1 MQPMRVA
8 ILTASFDPVIGGAET
23 YALNLAE
30 GLTASGHQVLVV
42 TDTPHGMEP
51 GAADSRTRSYGVAR
65 LWRYRDRL
73 FDRQKLPWEEM
84 AFSLAGELKDHLDDF
99 QPDVLVSNSLD
110 TAVQAAMIRR
120 STPGLAWAAAF
131 HEHAP
136 QDEAYGTGR
145 MAVVY
150 GDLRPDAV
158 LAGSQFYAER
168 ARAYGPAEA
177 VHVIHHGVPMPEV
190 DARTTAQWRARYG
203 LRDGDL
209 MIACVGRLKARK
221 GMTELIEAFASLA
234 PRERRLR
241 LVIAGTVSSA
251 SSEYAERLRSLAAE
265 LGCADLVSF
274 DETVVAEQVPALFSA
289 ADLVAQPSHEEGLG
303 LAVLEGMAARR
314 PVVTT
319 RVAGI
324 NEIVTRDDVAV
335 QVEARDPRGLA
346 GAMDRLL
353 GDPGLRKAY
362 AEAGHAHVRENFS
375 LPVMVRRTA
384 EVLGSL
390 REGR

>member
-1 MQPMRVA
+1 MRVA
-8 ILTASFDPVIGGAET
+8 LLTSSFDPVIGGAET

-51 GAADSRTRSYGVAR
+51 GAADLRSRSYEVAR

-84 AFSLAGELKDHLDDF
+84 AFSLATELKAHMDAF
-99 QPDVLVSNSLD
+99 RPDVLVSNSLD
-110 TAVQAAMIRR
+110 AAFQAAMIRR

-136 QDEAYGTGR
+136 EDEPFGAGR

-168 ARAYGPAEA
+168 ARRYGSGEK
-177 VHVIHHGVPMPEV
+177 VHLIHHGVPMPEV
-190 DARTTAQWRARYG
+190 DPPTTAAWRARYQLG
-203 LRDGDL
+203 DGDL

-221 GMTELIEAFASLA
+221 GMTELIEAFGSLD
-234 PRERRLR
+234 PRTRRLR

-251 SSEYAERLRSLAAE
+251 SQEYADRLRSLAGD
-265 LGCADLVSF
+265 LGCADLLSF
-274 DETVVAEQVPALFSA
+274 DENVVAEQVPALFSA

-319 RVAGI
+319 RVKGI
-324 NEIVTRDDVAV
+324 NEIVTRDGVAL
-335 QVEARDPRGLA
+335 QVEARDVRGLA
-346 GAMDRLL
+346 AALDRMLA
-353 GDPGLRKAY
+353 DPGLRKEY
-362 AEAGHAHVRENFS
+362 AEAGYAHVRENFS
-375 LPVMVRRTA
+375 LSVMVRRTA
-384 EVLGSL
+384 EVLASL
-390 REGR
+390 

>member
-1 MQPMRVA
+1 MRVA

-30 GLTASGHQVLVV
+30 GLTACGHQVMVL
-42 TDTPHGMEP
+42 TDTPHGMEL
-51 GAADSRTRSYGVAR
+51 DSDKVQTRPYGVAR

-73 FDRQKLPWEEM
+73 FDAQKLPWEEM
-84 AFSLAGELKDHLDDF
+84 AFSLTEELKVHLDDF
-99 QPDVLVSNSLD
+99 RPDVLVSNSLD
-110 TAVQAAMIRR
+110 TALQAAMIRR

-136 QDEAYGTGR
+136 ENEPFGTGR

-158 LAGSQFYAER
+158 LAGSQFYADR
-168 ARAYGPAEA
+168 ARKYGLVEN
-177 VHVIHHGVPMPEV
+177 VNMIHHGVPMPVV
-190 DARTTAQWRARYG
+190 DARTTAQWRARYQI
-203 LRDGDL
+203 GDREL
-209 MIACVGRLKARK
+209 MIVCVGRLKARK
-221 GMTELIEAFASLA
+221 GMAELIEAFASLA

-251 SSEYAERLRSLAAE
+251 SLEYSERLRSLALE
-265 LGCADLVSF
+265 LGCADLVRF
-274 DETVVAEQVPALFSA
+274 DETVTAEQVPALFAA
-289 ADLVAQPSHEEGLG
+289 ADIVAQPSHEEGLG

-319 RVAGI
+319 RVDGI

-335 QVEARDPRGLA
+335 QVEARDVEGLT
-346 GAMDRLL
+346 GALDQMITNPHARQ
-353 GDPGLRKAY
+353 AY
-362 AEAGHAHVRENFS
+362 AEAGYAHVRENFS
-375 LPVMVRRTA
+375 LSGMVRRTV
-384 EVLGSL
+384 EVLASL
-390 REGR
+390 

>member
-1 MQPMRVA
+1 MA
-8 ILTASFDPVIGGAET
+8 LLTASFDPVIGGAET

-30 GLTASGHQVLVV
+30 GLTAVGHEVMVI

-51 GAADSRTRSYGVAR
+51 GAADPGPRPYRLAR
-65 LWRYRDRL
+65 LWRYRGRL
-73 FDRQKLPWEEM
+73 FDQQKLPWEEM
-84 AFSLAGELKDHLDDF
+84 AFSLASELEAHMDAF
-99 QPDVLVSNSLD
+99 RPDVLVSNSLD
-110 TAVQAAMIRR
+110 TALQAAMIRR

-136 QDEAYGTGR
+136 QDEPFGDGR

-168 ARAYGPAEA
+168 ARTYGPAEA
-177 VHVIHHGVPMPEV
+177 VHLIHHGVPVPDVGEE
-190 DARTTAQWRARYG
+190 TTAAWRARYR
-203 LRDGDL
+203 LSDRDL
-209 MIACVGRLKARK
+209 MIACVGRLKPRK
-221 GMTELIEAFASLA
+221 GMSELIEAFASLR

-251 SSEYAERLRSLAAE
+251 SQAYADGLKSLADR
-265 LGCADLVSF
+265 LGCADLVTF
-274 DETVVAEQVPALFSA
+274 DETVVAAQVPALFSA

-324 NEIVTRDDVAV
+324 NEIVTRPDVAV
-335 QVEARDPRGLA
+335 QVEAHDPKALAAALERLLTDA
-346 GAMDRLL
+346 GA
-353 GDPGLRKAY
+353 RKDY
-362 AEAGHAHVRENFS
+362 AEAGFAHVRDNFS
-375 LPVMVRRTA
+375 LPVMVSRTA
-384 EVLGSL
+384 DVLALLARSSTAC
-390 REGR
+390 R

>member
-1 MQPMRVA
+1 MRVA
-8 ILTASFDPVIGGAET
+8 LLTSSFDPVIGGAET

-30 GLTASGHQVLVV
+30 GLTASGHQVMVL

-51 GAADSRTRSYGVAR
+51 GAVDPRPRPYRLVR

-84 AFSLAGELKDHLDDF
+84 AFSLATELKAQVDDF
-99 QPDVLVSNSLD
+99 RPDVLVSNSLD
-110 TAVQAAMIRR
+110 AAFQAAMIRR

-136 QDEAYGTGR
+136 QDEPFGDGR

-158 LAGSQFYAER
+158 LAGSRFYAER
-168 ARAYGPAEA
+168 ARAHGPAEV
-177 VHVIHHGVPMPEV
+177 VHLIHHGVPMPET
-190 DARTTAQWRARYG
+190 DAPTTAAWRARYG
-203 LRDGDL
+203 VGERDL
-209 MIACVGRLKARK
+209 MIACVGRLKERK
-221 GMTELIEAFASLA
+221 GMRELIEAFGALG
-234 PRERRLR
+234 PHERRLR

-251 SSEYAERLRSLAAE
+251 SQEYADGLRSLAE
-265 LGCADLVSF
+265 GLGCADLVSF
-274 DETVVAEQVPALFSA
+274 DATVVADQVPALFSA

-314 PVVTT
+314 AVVTT
-319 RVAGI
+319 RVKGI
-324 NEIVTRDDVAV
+324 DEIVTRPDVAL
-335 QVEARDPRGLA
+335 QVEARDARSLA
-346 GAMDRLL
+346 DALDRML
-353 GDPGLRKAY
+353 GDPGLRQAY
-362 AEAGHAHVRENFS
+362 ADAGHAHVRENFS

-384 EVLGSL
+384 EVLASL
-390 REGR
+390 

>member
-1 MQPMRVA
+1 MRVA
-8 ILTASFDPVIGGAET
+8 LLTSSFDPVIGGAET

-30 GLTASGHQVLVV
+30 GLTASGHQVMVL

-51 GAADSRTRSYGVAR
+51 RAADPRPRPYQVAR

-84 AFSLAGELKDHLDDF
+84 AFSLAAELKAHVDAF

-110 TAVQAAMIRR
+110 AAFQAAMIRR
-120 STPGLAWAAAF
+120 ATPGLAWAAAF

-136 QDEAYGTGR
+136 EDEPFGDGR

-158 LAGSQFYAER
+158 LAGSRFYAER
-168 ARAYGPAEA
+168 ARKYGSAET
-177 VHVIHHGVPMPEV
+177 VHLIHHGVPMPDI
-190 DARTTAQWRARYG
+190 DARTTAAWRARYR
-203 LRDGDL
+203 LSDRDL

-221 GMTELIEAFASLA
+221 GMMELIEAFASLA
-234 PRERRLR
+234 PRERKLR

-251 SSEYAERLRSLAAE
+251 SQEYADRLKSLAE
-265 LGCADLVSF
+265 GLGSADLISF
-274 DETVVAEQVPALFSA
+274 DETVVAEEVPALFSA

-303 LAVLEGMAARR
+303 LAVLEGMAACR

-319 RVAGI
+319 RVKGI
-324 NEIVTRDDVAV
+324 NEIVTREDVAV
-335 QVEARDPRGLA
+335 QVEARDVQGLA
-346 GAMDRLL
+346 AALDRMLA
-353 GDPGLRKAY
+353 DPGLRKNY

-384 EVLGSL
+384 EVLASL
-390 REGR
+390 